1 MAGDAGLSA
10 GLRKRWSALGRAKW
24 QVGLEITR
32 MAWGN
37 DAWTENNRGQ
47 AKALAKARAAY
58 AGDRAGARVPELV
71 GAGAGMVSEQI
82 VGKDLAVDRAETER
96 MRSEVDRLGFSVLDP
111 HYPAGL
117 IDEIRAGYE
126 KYIDQEDETADMGP
140 IDPEV
145 VRYVIDPASKVP
157 QLRQLLT
164 PQILDVLD
172 EFYGG
177 RWQIGHVRMWRIEH
191 LTPEQHKSLHYGNLW
206 HCDRHPTN
214 TIKLFVQITENVTD
228 ESGAFRLHPIPSTR
242 RIMRTG
248 YLGTGRAVG
257 LARRALDHPKRVV
270 LFTVPAGTTAF
281 VNTER
286 CLHRAGVPPQ
296 GMTRGMVQL
305 TFRPAPQPRV
315 PGSDPFEG
323 LELDPNVGKGKVV

>member
-1 MAGDAGLSA
+1 MAGDAGVSA
-10 GLRKRWSALGRAKW
+10 GLRRRWSALGRAKW

-47 AKALAKARAAY
+47 IKALTTARTAY
-58 AGDRAGARVPELV
+58 ARDLADRPAPALV
-71 GAGAGMVSEQI
+71 GAGGAMVPESI
-82 VGKDLAVDRAETER
+82 VGKDPGVDPAESER
-96 MRSEVDRLGFSVLDP
+96 LRKLVDRLGYAVLDP
-111 HYPAGL
+111 GYPAGL

-126 KYIDQEDETADMGP
+126 KFIEEEDGTADMGP

-191 LTPEQHKSLHYGNLW
+191 LTAEQHKSLHYGNLW

-214 TIKLFVQITENVTD
+214 TLKLFVQISENVTD
-228 ESGAFRLHPIPSTR
+228 EAGAFRLHPIPSTR

-248 YLGTGRAVG
+248 YLGTGRAIG

-270 LFTVPAGTTAF
+270 LFTVPAGVTAF

-305 TFRPAPQPRV
+305 TFRPAAQPRDRQA
-315 PGSDPFEG
+315 DPFEG